1 MTHTNDDI
9 LNTIFEVFKPI
20 ETKEEITRAYIE
32 GKITKNEFLKRMK
45 SIDVHI

>member
-1 MTHTNDDI
+1 MTHTDDDI
-9 LNTIFEVFKPI
+9 LNTIFSIFKPI
-20 ETKEEITRAYIE
+20 ETKEEITRYYIE